1 MKTAETQKY
10 LDLFTYDNA
19 GYQDLYQ
26 IALINDLRH
35 GLEQLIY
42 IIPSNFLYGNSVS
55 NKIRDDFLPW
65 YRIDQ
70 AHIFEKKIF
79 EFTGTNVILCFFSR
93 KNQVDHEKCRFTGEK
108 LGLTIQNKEY
118 VLDPNHH
125 YKAGDEFEDFT
136 NQFKTKDLLQF
147 SYYLYKRDLDT
158 NQGNNSVQVID
169 ANDFHQAHYQILN
182 FDVNDVLYQKVRSN
196 GLWVRTVDTGRW
208 EGRAGLYVIRDS
220 FGVDGIMV
228 SKATYRTH
236 PIQLFFDPP
245 LNEEDQKLLRD
256 YFNLLLEYLRDTTDS
271 EFMTTYKYSGAEYT
285 RKYFGLSQAK
295 KLITTFPI
303 KFLTPDQRGQL
314 KSFVDQR
321 DQLGLIQ
328 LLSTIKNQS

>member
-1 MKTAETQKY
+1 MVSSEEKQRRKFGQHFTSADIFEQFILPKIRDRLSEYIFVDLFAGKGNLILPLLKCVVPQNRLNFFQQQIFLFDVQPECVEKCIENAEGYGIPREIAVQNITQRDTLRDYPEFLLHLDRPILHITNPPYLYLGYIVKTAETQKY

-136 NQFKTKDLLQF
+136 NQFKTKE
-147 SYYLYKRDLDT
+147 SST
-158 NQGNNSVQVID
+158 I
-169 ANDFHQAHYQILN
+169 
-182 FDVNDVLYQKVRSN
+182 
-196 GLWVRTVDTGRW
+196 
-208 EGRAGLYVIRDS
+208 
-220 FGVDGIMV
+220 
-228 SKATYRTH
+228 
-236 PIQLFFDPP
+236 
-245 LNEEDQKLLRD
+245 
-256 YFNLLLEYLRDTTDS
+256 LLLFIQKR
-271 EFMTTYKYSGAEYT
+271 
-285 RKYFGLSQAK
+285 FGY
-295 KLITTFPI
+295 
-303 KFLTPDQRGQL
+303 
-314 KSFVDQR
+314 
-321 DQLGLIQ
+321 
-328 LLSTIKNQS
+328 